1 MRADARGCLADII
14 EGGFGC
20 KHGRSFS
27 VVPKIIFPLIIWD
40 KIIVPMTAI
49 DEIKQRIDIV
59 ELVSQ
64 SVKLRRSGK
73 SYTGFCPFH
82 TNTRTPAFV
91 VFPDSGTWRCFGQCN
106 EGGDVFRFVMKKE
119 GWDFATTL
127 RYLAE
132 KAGVQLEAPT
142 PERVAEEETHARIRG
157 LLEDAV
163 TLYRH
168 HLTQTPAGKP
178 AFDYLLKRGLT
189 PATIEL
195 FGLGY
200 APPGWEN
207 TLGYFTAR
215 GFTPDELLQAGLVT
229 EKEGGGVRDR
239 FHNRIMFPIRDAMG
253 KMTGFGARILDPNDV
268 PKFLNSPQTAL
279 FDKGRLLYGL
289 DQARKTIRG
298 ENQAVIVEG
307 YLDVIALHQSGFAN
321 AVSPMG
327 TALTEDQ
334 LRLLKRF
341 TRKLILALDPDS
353 AGEKATLRGLE
364 LAREAMD
371 HSQEVIFDARGLLRS
386 EARLQADVL
395 VASLPEGRD
404 PDEVALADPEEWKRI
419 VGAAK
424 PIVVHVMDTLAR
436 SRDLNDPKE
445 KREIARQVM
454 PLIND
459 VPDPVERDDYRQKL
473 ARLLKVDENALAG
486 SQVQP
491 ASSRSRRRPSFSAQE
506 GTRSSRMH
514 PLDITPELQAEALE
528 KHILGLLLLEP
539 SEIFA
544 LDRALQKAGLPRLSD
559 RDFERSA
566 YAELAAI
573 ILQANNQDE
582 LDTGEFIA
590 ARTTPMLQSDV
601 AALKAAIPGDIAAA
615 KRLEDLIRTVFFLR
629 QVRVNLEISRLRF
642 LQQEPVVTEE
652 GEIPEDFSPAITQAF
667 QTRARLDA
675 ALSKPVIP
683 D

>member
-1 MRADARGCLADII
+1 
-14 EGGFGC
+14 
-20 KHGRSFS
+20 
-27 VVPKIIFPLIIWD
+27 
-40 KIIVPMTAI
+40 MTAI
-49 DEIKQRIDIV
+49 DEIKQRIEIV
-59 ELVSQ
+59 DLVSQ

-106 EGGDVFRFVMKKE
+106 EGGDIFRFVMKKE

-142 PERVAEEETHARIRG
+142 PERAAEEETHTRIRG

-207 TLGYFTAR
+207 TLGHFTAR
-215 GFTPDELLQAGLVT
+215 GFTHDELLQAGLVT

-239 FHNRIMFPIRDAMG
+239 FHNRIMFPIRDGMG

-289 DQARKTIRG
+289 DQARKDIRTVG
-298 ENQAVIVEG
+298 QAVIVEG
-307 YLDVIALHQSGFAN
+307 YLDVIALHQAGFAN

-341 TRKLILALDPDS
+341 TRRLILALDPDT

-371 HSQEVIFDARGLLRS
+371 HSEEVIFDARGLLRS

-404 PDEVALADPEEWKRI
+404 PDEVALADPGEWQRI
-419 VGAAK
+419 VATAK

-436 SRDLNDPKE
+436 SRDLNDPKQ
-445 KREIARQVM
+445 KREIAASVL
-454 PLIND
+454 PLIDD
-459 VPDPVERDDYRQKL
+459 VPSPVERDDYRQKL
-473 ARLLKVDENALAG
+473 ARLLKVDESALT
-486 SQVQP
+486 STRSQP
-491 ASSRSRRRPSFSAQE
+491 ASARGTRRRPSISQQE
-506 GTRSSRMH
+506 GGRSFRAQ
-514 PLDITPELQAEALE
+514 PLDISPELQAEGLE
-528 KHILGLLLLEP
+528 KHVLGLLLLAP
-539 SEIFA
+539 GDIFA
-544 LDRALQKAGLPRLSD
+544 LDRALQKAGLNRLGPG
-559 RDFERSA
+559 DFELSA
-566 YAELAAI
+566 NAEIAAI
-573 ILQANNQDE
+573 IMHANDQDE
-582 LDTGEFIA
+582 MEIAEYIA
-590 ARTTPMLQSDV
+590 ARTPPSLRGD
-601 AALKAAIPGDIAAA
+601 AAAMKNAIPEGISAS
-615 KRLEDLIRTVFFLR
+615 KRLEDLIRTVFLLR
-629 QVRVNLEISRLRF
+629 QARVNLEIDRLRF
-642 LQQEPVVTEE
+642 LQQEPAEE
-652 GEIPEDFSPAITQAF
+652 DGGAKPEDFSRQIAQAF
-667 QTRARLDA
+667 QIRSRLDA
-675 ALSKPVIP
+675 ALSRPIIL

>member
-1 MRADARGCLADII
+1 
-14 EGGFGC
+14 
-20 KHGRSFS
+20 
-27 VVPKIIFPLIIWD
+27 
-40 KIIVPMTAI
+40 MTAI
-49 DEIKQRIDIV
+49 DEIKQRIEIV

-82 TNTRTPAFV
+82 ANTRTPAFV

-106 EGGDVFRFVMKKE
+106 EGGDIFRFVMKKE

-142 PERVAEEETHARIRG
+142 PERAAEEETHARIRG

-189 PATIEL
+189 PNTIEQ

-207 TLGYFTAR
+207 TLGHFTKK
-215 GFTPDELLQAGLVT
+215 GFTPDELLQAGLVS

-239 FHNRIMFPIRDAMG
+239 FHNRIMFPIRDGIG

-289 DQARKTIRG
+289 DQARKTIRTIG
-298 ENQAVIVEG
+298 QAVIVEG
-307 YLDVIALHQSGFAN
+307 YLDVIALHQAGFAN

-334 LRLLKRF
+334 FRLLKRF
-341 TRKLILALDPDS
+341 TRRLILALDPDS

-371 HSQEVIFDARGLLRS
+371 HSEEVIFDARGLLRS

-404 PDEVALADPEEWKRI
+404 PDEVALADPEEWQRI
-419 VGAAK
+419 VSSAK

-445 KREIARQVM
+445 KREIARQVL

-459 VPDPVERDDYRQKL
+459 VPNPVERDDYRQKL
-473 ARLLKVDENALAG
+473 ARLLKVDESALASTQPQPG
-486 SQVQP
+486 ST
-491 ASSRSRRRPSFSAQE
+491 RSRRRPTFSTQE
-506 GTRSSRMH
+506 GTRSSRMQ
-514 PLDITPELQAEALE
+514 PLDISPELQSEGLE
-528 KHILGLLLLEP
+528 KHVLGLLLLEP
-539 SEIFA
+539 GDIFA
-544 LDRALQKAGLPRLSD
+544 LDRALQSAGLTRFGAG
-559 RDFERSA
+559 DFELSA
-566 YAELAAI
+566 NAEIAAI
-573 ILQANNQDE
+573 LLRATDQDE
-582 LDTGEFIA
+582 MDTADFIA
-590 ARTTPMLQSDV
+590 SQTPPSLQGV
-601 AALKAAIPGDIAAA
+601 AAALKTAIPEGISAS

-629 QVRVNLEISRLRF
+629 QVRVNLEIDRLRF
-642 LQQEPVVTEE
+642 LQQEPDEE
-652 GEIPEDFSPAITQAF
+652 NGSGKGEDFNRQIAQAF
-667 QTRARLDA
+667 QIRARLDA
-675 ALSKPVIP
+675 ALSKPIIL

>member
-1 MRADARGCLADII
+1 
-14 EGGFGC
+14 
-20 KHGRSFS
+20 
-27 VVPKIIFPLIIWD
+27 
-40 KIIVPMTAI
+40 MTAI

-82 TNTRTPAFV
+82 ANTRTPAFV

-106 EGGDVFRFVMKKE
+106 EGGDIFRFVMKKE

-132 KAGVQLEAPT
+132 KAGVALEPVT
-142 PERVAEEETHARIRG
+142 PERQAEEEGNTRIRG

-168 HLTQTPAGKP
+168 NLTQTPAGKP
-178 AFDYLLKRGLT
+178 AFDYLLKRGLI
-189 PATIEL
+189 PATIEQ

-207 TLGYFTAR
+207 TLGHFTAK
-215 GFTPDELLQAGLVT
+215 GFTAAELLQAGLVT
-229 EKEGGGVRDR
+229 EKDDGGVRDR

-253 KMTGFGARILDPNDV
+253 RMTGFGARILDPNDV

-289 DQARKTIRG
+289 DQARKAIRS
-298 ENQAVIVEG
+298 ESYAVIVEG
-307 YLDVIALHQSGFAN
+307 YLDVIALHQAGFPN

-371 HSQEVIFDARGLLRS
+371 HSEEVIFDARGLLRS

-395 VASLPEGRD
+395 VAGLPEGRD

-419 VGAAK
+419 IANAK

-436 SRDLNDPKE
+436 SRDLSDPKE
-445 KREIARQVM
+445 KREIAAQVM

-459 VPDPVERDDYRQKL
+459 VPNPVEREDYRQKL
-473 ARLLKVDENALAG
+473 ARLLKVDESALA
-486 SQVQP
+486 SAQ
-491 ASSRSRRRPSFSAQE
+491 ASPTTPRTRRRPSFPPEQS
-506 GTRSSRMH
+506 GRFNRMQT
-514 PLDITPELQAEALE
+514 LETSPELQAEALE
-528 KHILGLLLLEP
+528 KHVLGLLLVEP
-539 SEIFA
+539 GDIFA
-544 LDRALQKAGLPRLSD
+544 LDRALQQAGLARFGPS
-559 RDFERSA
+559 DFELSA
-566 YAELAAI
+566 NAEIAAV

-582 LDTGEFIA
+582 RDASDFIA
-590 ARTTPMLQSDV
+590 ANISPALQTHP
-601 AALKAAIPGDIAAA
+601 AALKAAIPEGISQS
-615 KRLEDLIRTVFFLR
+615 KRLEELIRSVMLLR
-629 QVRVNLEISRLRF
+629 QVHANLEIDRLRF
-642 LQQEPVVTEE
+642 LQQEPREAEE
-652 GEIPEDFSPAITQAF
+652 GTEAIDYNHQIMLAF
-667 QTRARLDA
+667 QTRARVDT
-675 ALSKPVIP
+675 ALSKPIVP

>member
-1 MRADARGCLADII
+1 
-14 EGGFGC
+14 
-20 KHGRSFS
+20 
-27 VVPKIIFPLIIWD
+27 
-40 KIIVPMTAI
+40 MTAV
-49 DEIKQRIDIV
+49 DEIKQRIEIV
-59 ELVSQ
+59 DLVSQ

-73 SYTGFCPFH
+73 NYTGFCPFH

-106 EGGDVFRFVMKKE
+106 EGGDIFRYVMKKE

-142 PERVAEEETHARIRG
+142 PERQAEEETHTRIRG

-163 TLYRH
+163 TFYRH
-168 HLTQTPAGKP
+168 HLTQTPGGKA

-207 TLGYFTAR
+207 TLGHFTAK
-215 GFTPDELLQAGLVT
+215 GFSPEELLQAGLVS

-239 FHNRIMFPIRDAMG
+239 FHNRIMFPIRDGMG
-253 KMTGFGARILDPNDV
+253 KMTGFGARILDPNDI

-289 DQARKTIRG
+289 DQARKPIRTVG
-298 ENQAVIVEG
+298 QAVIVEG
-307 YLDVIALHQSGFAN
+307 YLDVIALHQAGFAN

-334 LRLLKRF
+334 FRLLKRF
-341 TRKLILALDPDS
+341 TRRLILALDPDS

-371 HSQEVIFDARGLLRS
+371 HSEEVIFDARGLLRS

-404 PDEVALADPEEWKRI
+404 PDEVALSDPEEWQRI
-419 VGAAK
+419 VTTAK

-436 SRDLNDPKE
+436 SRDLTDPKQ
-445 KREIARQVM
+445 KREIAASVL
-454 PLIND
+454 PLIDD
-459 VPDPVERDDYRQKL
+459 VPNPVERDDYRQKL
-473 ARLLKVDENALAG
+473 ARMLKVDESVLASTR
-486 SQVQP
+486 SQP
-491 ASSRSRRRPSFSAQE
+491 STPRSRRRPNFPPQE
-506 GTRSSRMH
+506 GSRSFRVQ
-514 PLDITPELQAEALE
+514 PLDISPELQAEGLE
-528 KHILGLLLLEP
+528 KHVLGLLLLEP
-539 SEIFA
+539 GDIFA
-544 LDRALQKAGLPRLSD
+544 LDRALQKAGLTRFGPG
-559 RDFERSA
+559 DFELSA
-566 YAELAAI
+566 NAELAAI
-573 ILQANNQDE
+573 ILRANNQDD
-582 LDTGEFIA
+582 LDIAEFINA
-590 ARTTPMLQSDV
+590 QTPTSLQGEA
-601 AALKAAIPGDIAAA
+601 AALKDAIPKGVSSS
-615 KRLEDLIRTVFFLR
+615 KRLEDLIRSVLLLR
-629 QVRVNLEISRLRF
+629 QARVNMAIDRLRF
-642 LQQEPVVTEE
+642 LQQEPGEE
-652 GEIPEDFSPAITQAF
+652 DGGVKPEDFNSQIAQAF
-667 QTRARLDA
+667 QTRSRLDT
-675 ALSKPVIP
+675 ALSKPIIP

>member
-1 MRADARGCLADII
+1 
-14 EGGFGC
+14 
-20 KHGRSFS
+20 
-27 VVPKIIFPLIIWD
+27 
-40 KIIVPMTAI
+40 MTAI

-106 EGGDVFRFVMKKE
+106 EGGDIFRFVMKKE

-142 PERVAEEETHARIRG
+142 PERQAEEETHARIRG

-178 AFDYLLKRGLT
+178 AFEYLIKRGLT

-207 TLGYFTAR
+207 TLGHFTAK

-289 DQARKTIRG
+289 DQARKTIRTVG
-298 ENQAVIVEG
+298 QAVIVEG
-307 YLDVIALHQSGFAN
+307 YLDVIALHQAGFAN

-371 HSQEVIFDARGLLRS
+371 HSTEVIFDARGLLRS

-404 PDEVALADPEEWKRI
+404 PDEVALADPEEWQRI
-419 VGAAK
+419 VSTAK

-445 KREIARQVM
+445 KREIARQVL

-459 VPDPVERDDYRQKL
+459 VPNPVERDDYRQKL
-473 ARLLKVDENALAG
+473 ARLLKVDESALASTQPQPG
-486 SQVQP
+486 SN
-491 ASSRSRRRPSFSAQE
+491 RTRRRPSFSTRE
-506 GTRSSRMH
+506 GSRASRVQ
-514 PLDITPELQAEALE
+514 PLDISPELQSEGLE
-528 KHILGLLLLEP
+528 KHVLGLLLLEP
-539 SEIFA
+539 GDIFA
-544 LDRALQKAGLPRLSD
+544 LDRALQSAGLTRFTPG
-559 RDFERSA
+559 DFELSA
-566 YAELAAI
+566 NAEIAAI
-573 ILQANNQDE
+573 LLRANDQDE
-582 LDTGEFIA
+582 MDTAEFIA
-590 ARTTPMLQSDV
+590 TQTPPSLQTV
-601 AALKAAIPGDIAAA
+601 AAALKTAIPEGSSAS

-629 QVRVNLEISRLRF
+629 QVRVNLEIDRLRF
-642 LQQEPVVTEE
+642 LQQEPGEE
-652 GEIPEDFSPAITQAF
+652 DGSGKPEDFNRQIAQAF
-667 QTRARLDA
+667 QIRARLDA
-675 ALSKPVIP
+675 ALSKPIIL

>member
-1 MRADARGCLADII
+1 
-14 EGGFGC
+14 
-20 KHGRSFS
+20 
-27 VVPKIIFPLIIWD
+27 
-40 KIIVPMTAI
+40 MTAI
-49 DEIKQRIDIV
+49 DEIKQRIEIV

-82 TNTRTPAFV
+82 ANTRTPAFV

-106 EGGDVFRFVMKKE
+106 EGGDIFRFVMKKE

-142 PERVAEEETHARIRG
+142 PERAAEEETHARIRG

-189 PATIEL
+189 PNTIEQ

-207 TLGYFTAR
+207 TLGHFTKK
-215 GFTPDELLQAGLVT
+215 GFTPDELLQAGLVS

-239 FHNRIMFPIRDAMG
+239 FHNRIMFPIRDGIG

-289 DQARKTIRG
+289 DQARKTIRTIG
-298 ENQAVIVEG
+298 QAVIVEG
-307 YLDVIALHQSGFAN
+307 YLDVIALHQAGFAN

-334 LRLLKRF
+334 FRLLKRF
-341 TRKLILALDPDS
+341 TRRLILALDPDS

-371 HSQEVIFDARGLLRS
+371 HSEEVIFDARGLLRS

-404 PDEVALADPEEWKRI
+404 PDEVALADPEEWQRI
-419 VGAAK
+419 VSSAK

-445 KREIARQVM
+445 KREIARQVL

-459 VPDPVERDDYRQKL
+459 VPNPVERDDYRQKL
-473 ARLLKVDENALAG
+473 ARLLKVDESALASTQPQPG
-486 SQVQP
+486 ST
-491 ASSRSRRRPSFSAQE
+491 RSRRRPTFSTQE
-506 GTRSSRMH
+506 GTRSSRMQ
-514 PLDITPELQAEALE
+514 PLDISPELQSEGLE
-528 KHILGLLLLEP
+528 KHVLGLLLLEP
-539 SEIFA
+539 GDIFA
-544 LDRALQKAGLPRLSD
+544 LDRALQSAGLTRFGAG
-559 RDFERSA
+559 DFELSA
-566 YAELAAI
+566 NAEIAAI
-573 ILQANNQDE
+573 LLRATDQDE
-582 LDTGEFIA
+582 MDTADFIA
-590 ARTTPMLQSDV
+590 SQTPPSLQGV
-601 AALKAAIPGDIAAA
+601 ATALKTAIPEGISAS

-629 QVRVNLEISRLRF
+629 QVRVNLEIDRLRF
-642 LQQEPVVTEE
+642 LQQEPDEE
-652 GEIPEDFSPAITQAF
+652 NGSGKGEDFNRQIAQAF
-667 QTRARLDA
+667 QIRARLDA
-675 ALSKPVIP
+675 ALSKPIIL